1 MKNRTII
8 STLLVLASTGTYAK
22 DFFHTPTIGEYDKQ
36 QVAYLTLEEAEE
48 HLSWDLSKKKV
59 LDKILHVSNEQ
70 SPYDENYIIGT
81 EHSTR
86 YSYQSQSD
94 SLLLW
99 GYENHTSTVRYN
111 MPEVIYQ
118 ENLGIGGHTKGF
130 FHGLEMYCGKLAFRI
145 FGSYDFEV
153 VGKGTLILPT
163 GDSLRNVTLTHYVK
177 AISKVKYP
185 KIKSLDEL
193 ANYVFNEKPYDKDS
207 IIYNQKND
215 DEIITVHQYK
225 WYADGYRYPIYESIS
240 TSTSKKGALYK
251 TAYYISPAEQEK
263 QYDEPNER
271 LRAQH
276 SSYDFTKMGNDS
288 NSTRGTETISI
299 SGQTKNSNNATITI
313 DSPISTKADLTIYT
327 SNGILVDKKSNISI
341 TRGKSNY
348 TFNISQHQSDVYIIT
363 CNINGNTIS
372 QKIVY

>member
-1 MKNRTII
+1 MKNRII
-8 STLLVLASTGTYAK
+8 NSMLLVLVSTGTYAK
-22 DFFHTPTIGEYDKQ
+22 DILHTPIIGEYDKQ
-36 QVAYLTLEEAEE
+36 QTDYISLKNNEDK
-48 HLSWDLSKKKV
+48 HFWDLSKIQV
-59 LDKILHVSNEQ
+59 LDKFLHVSNEQ

-118 ENLGIGGHTKGF
+118 ENLGTGGHTKGF
-130 FHGLEMYCGKLAFRI
+130 FHGIEMYCGKLAFRI

-215 DEIITVHQYK
+215 DAIITVHQYQ

-240 TSTSKKGALYK
+240 TSTSKK
-251 TAYYISPAEQEK
+251 
-263 QYDEPNER
+263 R
-271 LRAQH
+271 
-276 SSYDFTKMGNDS
+276 SS
-288 NSTRGTETISI
+288 
-299 SGQTKNSNNATITI
+299 
-313 DSPISTKADLTIYT
+313 L
-327 SNGILVDKKSNISI
+327 
-341 TRGKSNY
+341 
-348 TFNISQHQSDVYIIT
+348 
-363 CNINGNTIS
+363 
-372 QKIVY
+372 